1 MQEGARIQ
9 VKGTVISL
17 VSKTRYRVELDNGRR
32 MVVNLAGKMRMD
44 FIRLLPATKV
54 LVEFSPYDLSSGRII
69 EQERIKKI

>member
-1 MQEGARIQ
+1 
-9 VKGTVISL
+9 
-17 VSKTRYRVELDNGRR
+17 